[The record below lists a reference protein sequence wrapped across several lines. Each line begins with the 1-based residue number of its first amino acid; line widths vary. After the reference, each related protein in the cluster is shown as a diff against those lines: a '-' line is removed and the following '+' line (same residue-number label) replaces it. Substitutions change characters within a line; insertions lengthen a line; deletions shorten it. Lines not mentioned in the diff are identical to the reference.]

1 VHGVVNP
8 PGAVVIP
15 EVMIRILRI
24 DFYAEGSPG
33 GFEGCC
39 AHVDAS
45 PLVDASRCR
54 HKKTAYTFL
63 CGRLPAENF
72 VRVRIFLSR
81 TSEKDLGSF
90 SSHRGFLQPRLA
102 DLHLAIKVLGMLIT
116 K

>member
-1 VHGVVNP
+1 MDP

-15 EVMIRILRI
+15 EVMIRIFRI
-24 DFYAEGSPG
+24 DFDAEGSPG
-33 GFEGCC
+33 GFEDCC

-45 PLVDASRCR
+45 PLVDASRCG
-54 HKKTAYTFL
+54 HKKPPTHSCA
-63 CGRLPAENF
+63 GGWPAENF

-102 DLHLAIKVLGMLIT
+102 DLHLATEVLGMLVIN
-116 K
+116 